1 MLLGFREMRGNE
13 EGGALPSPPQVLPW
27 HLVSPDV
34 ELGVWSAVTRQ
45 VWVLEGSP

>member
-1 MLLGFREMRGNE
+1 MLLGFRETHGNE
-13 EGGALPSPPQVLPW
+13 EGGALPCLPWVLPW

-34 ELGVWSAVTRQ
+34 ELRVWSAVTRQ